1 MSTYRGRREGS
12 TWRVTVDGK
21 PLDPRQDLLDQGTP
35 GFEWAHVGGGA
46 TQLALAMVAH
56 HAGDDVALRT
66 YLQFESSVVAGLPA
80 QKWTLRGDDVDTAL
94 AVIETQPNR
103 APRTR
108 SKTRSSSP
116 PQNTRRPTKSS

>member
-12 TWRVTVDGK
+12 TWRVTVDGR
-21 PLDPRQDLLDQGTP
+21 PLDPRRDLLDQGAP
-35 GFEWAHVGGGA
+35 GFEWARVGGGA
-46 TQLALAMVAH
+46 TQLALAMLAH

-80 QKWTLRGDDVDTAL
+80 QKWTLLGADVDTAL

-116 PQNTRRPTKSS
+116 QNTRRPTKSS